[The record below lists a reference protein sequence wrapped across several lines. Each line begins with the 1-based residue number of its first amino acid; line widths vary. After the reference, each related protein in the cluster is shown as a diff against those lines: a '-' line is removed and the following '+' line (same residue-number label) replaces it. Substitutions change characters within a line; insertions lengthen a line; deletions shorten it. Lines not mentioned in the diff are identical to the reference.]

1 MRPAVVIEI
10 SERWLKMI
18 VGRPSARQAVHGVVK
33 PIQGLSDEQITQ
45 AVSGT
50 LRELKL
56 KARQVTLCLPRNLV
70 TVRNLHLPS
79 QAPAEIAQM
88 IDLNIVRMVPYR
100 KEEVVSNYRLLGVD
114 EIGYSKVM
122 LAIVH
127 RELVKRYVSILE
139 PAGLSVERIS
149 LSSHGAWRY
158 LMTHQASAVGAEELV
173 LLLEIDA
180 AFTDCLLCSRD
191 QLYFSRNLAVEAEQL
206 TEEAGLTR
214 LLSEINQSLEIF
226 QNEEMNRRP
235 AKVFISGAQA
245 AAPMV
250 ERAVGEDL
258 KIPVVRVAAPIP
270 QPWPGSPGASA
281 VPATCSV
288 SAPAQLLGSEPGQEL
303 GFILPEIQIRQFL
316 KEKMRELVL
325 AGSLTIFL
333 LAVGVGF
340 FLGRLYHQQAY
351 LWQLQHR
358 NAAIKHEIGDV
369 VVQSRR
375 IELVK
380 SYLMA
385 RELPLRYLAELQ
397 RVVPAEVAIDFLS
410 VDEQQRGVLRGQ
422 AIQLSD
428 VFKLITTLE
437 NSRYLEQV
445 DAKYTRRKKVHDK
458 EVTEFELTLKVHL

>member
-1 MRPAVVIEI
+1 MRPAVVVEI
-10 SERWLKMI
+10 SERWLKLI
-18 VGRPSARQAVHGVVK
+18 VGRPAARQAVHGVAK
-33 PIQGLSDEQITQ
+33 PIQGLSDAQITQ
-45 AVSGT
+45 AVGGA

-56 KARQVTLCLPRNLV
+56 KVRQVTVCLPRNLV

-79 QAPAEIAQM
+79 QEPAEIAQM
-88 IDLNIVRMVPYR
+88 IDLNVVRMVPYR

-139 PAGLSVERIS
+139 GAGLSVERIS
-149 LSSHGAWRY
+149 LSSHSAWRR
-158 LMTHQASAVGAEELV
+158 LMAHQASAVGPSELV

-191 QLYFSRNLAVEAEQL
+191 QLYFSRNLAIEAEQL
-206 TEEAGLTR
+206 TEAAGLTR
-214 LLSEINQSLEIF
+214 LVSEVNQSLEIF

-235 AKVFISGAQA
+235 VKVFVSGAEA
-245 AAPMV
+245 AVPLVA
-250 ERAVGEDL
+250 RAVGEDL
-258 KIPVVRVAAPIP
+258 KIPVVKVAGPLPRPEA
-270 QPWPGSPGASA
+270 GSPGAPA
-281 VPATCSV
+281 VPAACSM
-288 SAPAQLLGSEPGQEL
+288 SAPAQLLLSEPRHEM

-333 LAVGVGF
+333 LAAVAGF
-340 FLGRLYHQQAY
+340 FLSRLYHQQAY
-351 LWQLQHR
+351 LWQLQNR
-358 NAAIKHEIGDV
+358 NAAIKHEIGDLV
-369 VVQSRR
+369 AQSRR

-380 SYLMA
+380 SYLTA

-397 RVVPAEVAIDFLS
+397 HLIPAEVVIDFLG
-410 VDEQQRGVLRGQ
+410 VDEQQRGVVRGQ
-422 AIQLSD
+422 ATQLSD
-428 VFKLITTLE
+428 VFKLITALE